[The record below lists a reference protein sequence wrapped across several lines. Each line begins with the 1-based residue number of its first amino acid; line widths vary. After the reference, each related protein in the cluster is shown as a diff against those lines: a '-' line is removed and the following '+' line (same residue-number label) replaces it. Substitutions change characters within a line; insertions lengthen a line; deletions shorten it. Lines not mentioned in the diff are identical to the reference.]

1 MQASDSNTLYCVNDI
16 FDFIDPNIACLS
28 NPPLFRYLKYR
39 FVDDTLN
46 EELYNFPR
54 VREECRQLNSTLW
67 EILDGR
73 DEWEAVMEMAKDMRR
88 GQLWI
93 NAR

>member
-1 MQASDSNTLYCVNDI
+1 MTAMRQNSTGRKDLET
-16 FDFIDPNIACLS
+16 CLRIS
-28 NPPLFRYLKYR
+28 LLFRYLKYR